1 MPTSSRFH
9 YRIIRPLFPGNN
21 IIFTQFAYHCQA
33 LDSPHALPPPPS
45 SLSFFI
51 SLPPRP
57 TIIRPTI
64 TLLTRSIVS
73 RNHQLVPRS
82 YSYLLSLSLSLEGS
96 FNTAFPRSWYVSGQG
111 RHPATILSV
120 KMKARLTGG

>member
-82 YSYLLSLSLSLEGS
+82 YSYLLSLSLWKAVLIQPFQGRGTSAARGAIL
-96 FNTAFPRSWYVSGQG
+96 PRSCQ
-111 RHPATILSV
+111 
-120 KMKARLTGG
+120 